1 MEIKGAITI
10 LFSVDGLKISVK
22 DRDSSITFAEIKLNQ
37 EQTCQAMSRLAQTD
51 CRITVRGIEKVGK
64 KMEHQ
69 EFVFEIPKGN
79 GQKNRK
85 KEIEEKC
92 LQDCPDGWEPVLYFE
107 SLGSFF
113 TKDGKQYARTTMRR
127 WV

>member
-1 MEIKGAITI
+1 MEIQGAITI
-10 LFSVDGLKISVK
+10 LFSADGLKISVK

-51 CRITVRGIEKVGK
+51 CRITVREIEKVGK

-92 LQDCPDGWEPVLYFE
+92 LQDCPDGWKPDLYFN
-107 SLGSFF
+107 SHNSFF
-113 TKDGKQYARTTMRR
+113 TKDGKKYARTTMRR